1 MLIGVGG
8 LRGQA
13 MRGGEQGPEGP
24 GLVLLRAPPPRAP
37 TPSPLQRRAPGIRP
51 TEDTSSMEQCGG
63 GGLWGDSSVLY
74 SLGTLFLL
82 LPRQLHRRSPG
93 IRPLTLGTPG

>member
-37 TPSPLQRRAPGIRP
+37 TPSPLQQRAPGIRP
-51 TEDTSSMEQCGG
+51 TEDTSSREQCGG
-63 GGLWGDSSVLY
+63 SGVIPVCSTHWALYFCCYRVSSTADHQA
-74 SLGTLFLL
+74 SD
-82 LPRQLHRRSPG
+82 P
-93 IRPLTLGTPG
+93 

>member
-24 GLVLLRAPPPRAP
+24 GLVLLRAPPPEPPHPVLYSGGHRGSGP
-37 TPSPLQRRAPGIRP
+37 RRTLLPGN
-51 TEDTSSMEQCGG
+51 SVGG
-63 GGLWGDSSVLY
+63 GGSGMIPVCSTHWALYFCCYRVSSTADHQA
-74 SLGTLFLL
+74 SD
-82 LPRQLHRRSPG
+82 P
-93 IRPLTLGTPG
+93 

>member
-24 GLVLLRAPPPRAP
+24 GLVLLRAPPPEPPHPHSERFLKNVA
-37 TPSPLQRRAPGIRP
+37 SCIWGLSEWRLRRADSPAGEGARGP
-51 TEDTSSMEQCGG
+51 QTSSGEG
-63 GGLWGDSSVLY
+63 
-74 SLGTLFLL
+74 
-82 LPRQLHRRSPG
+82 P
-93 IRPLTLGTPG
+93 